1 MNLDNIPFSAFSTD
15 PCSSFYHYLSVQ
27 RPELLPMARWGM
39 MLPQP
44 KQTLSPLT
52 TTHLPW
58 PHGTT
63 VLAFT
68 YQNGVLIAG
77 DRRATEGFQI
87 AANRMEKVFQTDEY
101 SAMAIAGAAGPC
113 VEMAKLFRIELE
125 HYEKLDG
132 QPLTCEGKANRLG
145 HMVKANFPMV
155 LQGLV
160 VIPLFVGY
168 DHKREIGRLFKYDI
182 TGGRYEDTEFH
193 AVGSGGKD
201 ARLTLKEYFRKNL
214 SEEDAVKT
222 ALRALFNAAEED
234 VGTGGPDL
242 LRRIFPTVKLVDR
255 QGVQTVEDAQLADM
269 CEALVNRHQE
279 G

>member
-1 MNLDNIPFSAFSTD
+1 MNSDNIPFPNFSAD
-15 PCSSFYHYLSVQ
+15 PCSSFYQFLTSQ
-27 RPELLPMARWGM
+27 RPELLPMARWETQ
-39 MLPQP
+39 LPPQE
-44 KQTLSPLT
+44 LT
-52 TTHLPW
+52 DSSLTSRQLPW

-68 YQNGVLIAG
+68 YDNGVIIAG

-87 AANRMEKVFQTDEY
+87 AANRMEKVFQTDGY

-145 HMVKANFPMV
+145 HMVKANFPLV

-201 ARLTLKEYFRKNL
+201 ARSTLKEYFRKNL
-214 SEEDAVKT
+214 PEGEAVKV
-222 ALRALFNAAEED
+222 ALRALLNAAEED

-242 LRRIFPTVKLVDR
+242 LRRIFPTVKLVDG
-255 QGVQTVEDAQLADM
+255 QGVRDVDEPQLAAV
-269 CEALVNRHQE
+269 CEALLNQQQE
-279 G
+279 T

>member
-1 MNLDNIPFSAFSTD
+1 MKFDEIPFHAFSTD
-15 PCSSFYHYLSVQ
+15 PCSSFYHYLSSQ
-27 RPELLPMARWGM
+27 RPELLPMARWSM

-44 KQTLSPLT
+44 EQSLSPLT
-52 TTHLPW
+52 TKHLPW

-87 AANRMEKVFQTDEY
+87 AANRMEKVFQTDEF

-168 DHKREIGRLFKYDI
+168 DHKREVGRLFKYDI

-214 SEEDAVKT
+214 PEEEAVKT

-255 QGVQTVEDAQLADM
+255 QGVRTVEDAQLAGI

>member
-1 MNLDNIPFSAFSTD
+1 MNTDKIPFPSFSSD
-15 PCSSFYHYLSVQ
+15 PCSSFYQFLTTQ
-27 RPELLPMARWGM
+27 RPELLPMARWGT
-39 MLPQP
+39 LPAQQGSNELSLSHQP
-44 KQTLSPLT
+44 P
-52 TTHLPW
+52 PW

-87 AANRMEKVFQTDEY
+87 ATNRMDKVFQTDDF
-101 SAMAIAGAAGPC
+101 SAIAIAGAAGPC
-113 VEMAKLFRIELE
+113 IEMAKLFRIELE

-132 QPLTCEGKANRLG
+132 KPLTCEGKANRLG
-145 HMVKANFPMV
+145 DMVKANFPMV
-155 LQGLV
+155 LQGFV

-168 DHKREIGRLFKYDI
+168 DQKRETGRLFKYDI

-201 ARLTLKEYFRKNL
+201 ARLTLKEHFRKHL
-214 SEEDAVKT
+214 PEDKAVRV
-222 ALRALFNAAEED
+222 ALQALYNAAEED

-242 LRRIFPTVKLVDR
+242 LRRIFPTVKLVDGH
-255 QGVQTVEDAQLADM
+255 GVRNVEDTQLATI
-269 CEALVNRHQE
+269 CQELVSQQGE
-279 G
+279 S

>member
-1 MNLDNIPFSAFSTD
+1 
-15 PCSSFYHYLSVQ
+15 
-27 RPELLPMARWGM
+27 MARWGTPPAQQGSSELSLSNR
-39 MLPQP
+39 LP
-44 KQTLSPLT
+44 
-52 TTHLPW
+52 PW

-87 AANRMEKVFQTDEY
+87 ASNRMDKVFQTDEF

-132 QPLTCEGKANRLG
+132 KPLTCEGKATRLG
-145 HMVKANFPMV
+145 YMVKANFPMV

-168 DHKREIGRLFKYDI
+168 DQKREIGRLFKYDI

-201 ARLTLKEYFRKNL
+201 ARLTLKEHFRKHL
-214 SEEDAVKT
+214 PEDQAVHV
-222 ALRALFNAAEED
+222 ALRALSNAAEED

-242 LRRIFPTVKLVDR
+242 LRRIFPMVKLVDGH
-255 QGVQTVEDAQLADM
+255 GVRDVEDTQLATI
-269 CEALVNRHQE
+269 CQE
-279 G
+279 LLSEERES

>member
-1 MNLDNIPFSAFSTD
+1 
-15 PCSSFYHYLSVQ
+15 
-27 RPELLPMARWGM
+27 MARWETS
-39 MLPQP
+39 LPPQG
-44 KQTLSPLT
+44 QTDSSLT
-52 TTHLPW
+52 STRHLPW

-68 YQNGVLIAG
+68 YDNGVLIAG

-87 AANRMEKVFQTDEY
+87 AANRMEKVFQTDGY

-113 VEMAKLFRIELE
+113 LEMANLFRIELE

-155 LQGLV
+155 LHGLV

-201 ARLTLKEYFRKNL
+201 ARSTLKEYFRKNL
-214 SEEDAVKT
+214 PEGDAVKV
-222 ALRALFNAAEED
+222 ALRALLNAADED

-242 LRRIFPTVKLVDR
+242 VRRIFPTVKLVDH
-255 QGVQTVEDAQLADM
+255 QGVRDVDEAQLAAV
-269 CEALVNRHQE
+269 CEALVNQKQE
-279 G
+279 T

>member
-1 MNLDNIPFSAFSTD
+1 MNTNRIPFPSFSSD
-15 PCSSFYHYLSVQ
+15 PCSSFYQFLTTQ
-27 RPELLPMARWGM
+27 RPELLPMSRWGT
-39 MLPQP
+39 LPAQ
-44 KQTLSPLT
+44 QGSHELSLSHQLP
-52 TTHLPW
+52 PW

-87 AANRMEKVFQTDEY
+87 ATNRMDKVFQTDDF
-101 SAMAIAGAAGPC
+101 SAIAIAGAAGPC

-132 QPLTCEGKANRLG
+132 KPLTCEGKANRLG
-145 HMVKANFPMV
+145 DMVKANFPMV

-168 DHKREIGRLFKYDI
+168 DQKREIGRLFKYDV

-201 ARLTLKEYFRKNL
+201 ARLTLKEHFRKHL
-214 SEEDAVKT
+214 PEDKAVRV

-255 QGVQTVEDAQLADM
+255 HGVKNVEDTQLATI
-269 CEALVNRHQE
+269 CQE
-279 G
+279 LLSQQGES